1 MIEITI
7 KEAPLKIKD
16 GAIILTY
23 LEDSISLICDAR
35 NSASVDHLRKLK
47 KRKADKGFT
56 ILMDSDARVNKYV
69 HDVPPLAWDIFDTAD
84 SPIILVLPGGRDIA
98 KNALAADGT
107 IAVRMVTSMEER
119 KLVQAA
125 NGPVAAT
132 ALLKADGSL
141 ARTIEE
147 GDTAILDE
155 IEYVLTLP
163 PGIKSYSMKKIPI
176 IYLDLA
182 SNVKIIRE

>member
-1 MIEITI
+1 MIEITL
-7 KEAPLKIKD
+7 KEAPQKIND
-16 GAIILTY
+16 GAIILAY

-35 NSASVDHLRKLK
+35 NAESVDHLRKLK

-69 HDVPPLAWDIFDTAD
+69 HEVPPLAWDIFDTAD
-84 SPIILVLPGGRDIA
+84 SPIILVMPGGKDIA

-107 IAVRMVTSMEER
+107 IAVRMVTSIEER

-125 NGPVAAT
+125 NGPVAST
-132 ALLKADGSL
+132 ALLKPDGTL
-141 ARTIEE
+141 ATSIEE
-147 GDTAILDE
+147 GDQSILDQV
-155 IEYVLTLP
+155 EYVLTLP
-163 PGIKSYSMKKIPI
+163 PEIKSYSTKKIPI
-176 IYLDLA
+176 IYLDLS

>member
-1 MIEITI
+1 MTEITL
-7 KEAPLKIKD
+7 KEAPQKIKD
-16 GAIILTY
+16 GAIILAF

-35 NSASVDHLRKLK
+35 NTTSVDHLRKLK

-69 HDVPPLAWDIFDTAD
+69 KEVPPLAWDIFDTAVE
-84 SPIILVLPGGRDIA
+84 PIILILPDGLGIA
-98 KNALAADGT
+98 KNALADDGT
-107 IAVRMVTSMEER
+107 IAVRMVTSLEER

-132 ALLKADGSL
+132 ALLKADGNL
-141 ARTIEE
+141 AATIDE
-147 GDTAILDE
+147 GDQAVLDE
-155 IEYVLTLP
+155 VEYVLTLP
-163 PGIKSYSMKKIPI
+163 TENKSYSEKKISI
-176 IYLDLA
+176 ISLDLA